1 MISKPTKPKPV
12 FIKGVT
18 DKGFN
23 VAFYV
28 ESSEGTQAAPT
39 KRFIL
44 PIDSSN
50 KEIASLNKDW
60 PKARKIDEGVVIFN
74 VLLFCNRYTHTTISA
89 SNHALAKLHSTA
101 LHCSKYGP
109 LLFVF
114 CVSPL

>member
-74 VLLFCNRYTHTTISA
+74 VLLFCNRYTHYYICV
-89 SNHALAKLHSTA
+89 KPCPGKTA
-101 LHCSKYGP
+101 
-109 LLFVF
+109 
-114 CVSPL
+114 